1 MILISENITADIDS
15 FLPTNEQEPIFILTD
30 TNTEIYCLPLLKTHP
45 RLSNAHVITIPSG
58 DEHKNLNSL
67 TEVWHYLSDNGATRH
82 SLLINLGGGMI
93 TDMGGFAAAT
103 FKRGMD
109 FINIPTTLLGAIDA
123 ATGGKTG
130 INYLGFKNE
139 IGAFAPAKAVLI
151 NSRFFET
158 LDMPNLLSGF
168 AEMVK
173 HALIADSDLL
183 QKTLSFD
190 LDKIDYKA
198 LLHLTKTNLDIKAKI
213 VAEDP
218 HELGIRKALNFGH
231 TFGHAFETLSYQTRE
246 PMLHGYAVIWGL
258 VCELYI
264 SYTQLHLPQK
274 TVMDILYFAKENYG
288 TFPFSCKQY
297 DALFELMKHDKKNE
311 AQEINFTLLSDVGHV
326 EINQKTTKEA
336 IFETLD
342 WLQSM

>member
-1 MILISENITADIDS
+1 MILISENITADIDP

-130 INYLGFKNE
+130 INYLGFKN
-139 IGAFAPAKAVLI
+139 VLTATYKGKKYGT
-151 NSRFFET
+151 SL
-158 LDMPNLLSGF
+158 LDATND
-168 AEMVK
+168 E
-173 HALIADSDLL
+173 
-183 QKTLSFD
+183 
-190 LDKIDYKA
+190 
-198 LLHLTKTNLDIKAKI
+198 TKT
-213 VAEDP
+213 
-218 HELGIRKALNFGH
+218 R
-231 TFGHAFETLSYQTRE
+231 
-246 PMLHGYAVIWGL
+246 
-258 VCELYI
+258 
-264 SYTQLHLPQK
+264 
-274 TVMDILYFAKENYG
+274 IL
-288 TFPFSCKQY
+288 
-297 DALFELMKHDKKNE
+297 ELMKSIEAKIDSVDKVAKTKEHFDYQIRPESPQSKVLVKLKNE
-311 AQEINFTLLSDVGHV
+311 LRKLGDEMVNVAAANNISLSTDDVTDP
-326 EINQKTTKEA
+326 EETK
-336 IFETLD
+336 L
-342 WLQSM
+342 

>member
-1 MILISENITADIDS
+1 MHIFYTSQKTALRINVLGPYQISRS
-15 FLPTNEQEPIFILTD
+15 
-30 TNTEIYCLPLLKTHP
+30 NTEIYCLPLLKTHP

-198 LLHLTKTNLDIKAKI
+198 LLHL
-213 VAEDP
+213 
-218 HELGIRKALNFGH
+218 IRKL
-231 TFGHAFETLSYQTRE
+231 
-246 PMLHGYAVIWGL
+246 
-258 VCELYI
+258 
-264 SYTQLHLPQK
+264 
-274 TVMDILYFAKENYG
+274 
-288 TFPFSCKQY
+288 
-297 DALFELMKHDKKNE
+297 
-311 AQEINFTLLSDVGHV
+311 
-326 EINQKTTKEA
+326 
-336 IFETLD
+336 
-342 WLQSM
+342 